1 MSMLSALSSHVDQEG
16 ELLQR
21 LNDAV
26 LCVQAA
32 VLGDLDLLGITK
44 EKLEESSII
53 LVEFLEKLKAAL
65 NSTTNDPTVSMLVEN
80 IRYDSDKPV
89 EEWEEDIQSL
99 IDSLKSGKLN
109 GDPSLLSII
118 EDILNLLNADY
129 SAAVKALYF
138 RYR

>member
-26 LCVQAA
+26 LSVQAA
-32 VLGDLDLLGITK
+32 VLGDMELLGITDD
-44 EKLEESSII
+44 KLEKASVI
-53 LVEFLEKLKAAL
+53 LVEFLEKLKSAL

-129 SAAVKALYF
+129 STAVKALYF